1 MSLEKSVLDI
11 DKIRGLLNSE
21 YGLELLDCIILELG
35 SANCYKVHCK
45 EGVFFFKEYQSEFT
59 KDKVDK
65 EADIVKFLIS
75 NDFPVA
81 EFIKTANGQNCVLY
95 EGHVISLQQFIEGKS
110 YLNDLPHS
118 LLMESAKYLGV
129 MHSLLKDYPMEI
141 SMDYD
146 WAVGFSSEA
155 VSQKFNGLLSALD
168 ENKSDPNYVRIHDDL
183 VFKMKLMDS
192 IDAWKEYFKGI
203 HILQLM
209 GITRLVS

>member
-21 YGLELLDCIILELG
+21 YGLELLDCISLELG

-59 KDKVDK
+59 KDRVDN

-75 NDFPVA
+75 NYFPVA
-81 EFIKTANGQNCVLY
+81 EFIKTAKGQNSVLY

-118 LLMESAKYLGV
+118 LLM
-129 MHSLLKDYPMEI
+129 
-141 SMDYD
+141 
-146 WAVGFSSEA
+146 
-155 VSQKFNGLLSALD
+155 
-168 ENKSDPNYVRIHDDL
+168 
-183 VFKMKLMDS
+183 
-192 IDAWKEYFKGI
+192 
-203 HILQLM
+203 
-209 GITRLVS
+209 